1 MQINRKIITIIIII
15 IIIEKKIGINS
26 MPGEKKIGEKYWS
39 GKRKPGKYFVWEK
52 FCHLEK
58 V

>member
-1 MQINRKIITIIIII
+1 M
-15 IIIEKKIGINS
+15 S
-26 MPGEKKIGEKYWS
+26 GEKKIGEKYWS
-39 GKRKPGKYFVWEK
+39 GKGKPGKYFVWEK